1 MYVVHIGSITVEVAT
16 IEELREIVR
25 EFANKVDSVQDAGS
39 TASSPKMRKAVP
51 SRGSGPAKLWA
62 MADWYGRK
70 KGIKKDE
77 ARSVL
82 SKMRESDPQGYKKLE
97 AQFNEA
103 NK

>member
-1 MYVVHIGSITVEVAT
+1 MYVVHIGSITVEVGT

-25 EFANKVDSVQDAGS
+25 EFANKVDAVQDA
-39 TASSPKMRKAVP
+39 SPKRRKAVP

-62 MADWYGRK
+62 MAEWYGRK

-82 SKMRESDPQGYKKLE
+82 SKMRESDPQAYTKLQ